1 MAEQPQ
7 PIIELKNVSRLYNP
21 GGEVIYA
28 LNNVDFKVK
37 QGEYVSITGSS
48 GSGKSTLVNV
58 ISGLDTPS
66 KGTVIVGGRDLSG
79 MRDDALSVYRNKT
92 IGFVFQSFH
101 LQPAYN
107 ILDNVM
113 LPLILQG
120 VGLNERKKL
129 ATDYLRMV
137 GLDKRMDHKP
147 SELSSGQQQL
157 AAIAR
162 ALVVNPKIIIA
173 DEPTGN
179 LDSARTF
186 EIFQLLQK
194 INDQGTTLVVI
205 THDPNMAHLADR
217 IAQMSDGKL
226 TELKA

>member
-1 MAEQPQ
+1 MAEQ
-7 PIIELKNVSRLYNP
+7 PIIELKKVSRMYNL
-21 GGEVIYA
+21 GGETIYA

-58 ISGLDTPS
+58 ISGLDTPT
-66 KGTVIVGGRDLSG
+66 KGSVVVGGRDLSN
-79 MRDDALSVYRNKT
+79 MRDDALSVYRNQT

-101 LQPAYN
+101 LQSAYN

-113 LPLILQG
+113 LPLVLQG
-120 VGLNERKKL
+120 VSIHERKKR
-129 ATDYLRMV
+129 AIEYLQMV
-137 GLDKRMDHKP
+137 GLAKRMDHKP

-162 ALVVNPKIIIA
+162 ALVVHPKIIIA

-226 TELKA
+226 TELKV

>member
-1 MAEQPQ
+1 MAEEQ
-7 PIIELKNVSRLYNP
+7 PIIELKKVTRLYNL
-21 GGEVIYA
+21 GGEPIYA
-28 LNNVDFKVK
+28 LNNVNFKVG
-37 QGEYVSITGSS
+37 QGEYVSITGPS

-58 ISGLDTPS
+58 ISGLDTPT
-66 KGTVIVGGRDLSG
+66 KGSVIVGGKELSG
-79 MRDDALSVYRNKT
+79 MRDDALSVYRNQT
-92 IGFVFQSFH
+92 IGFIFQSFH
-101 LQPAYN
+101 LQPAYT

-120 VGLNERKKL
+120 VSLHERKKR
-129 ATDYLRMV
+129 ATEYLQMV

-162 ALVVNPKIIIA
+162 ALVVHPKIIIA